1 MNEVVG
7 IPVGLKMRDV
17 RNTSYV
23 VPEMNLSGLWMLTLR
38 RRAAFQITL
47 RQSEARTILSV
58 SVLMQAARFVIRRP
72 PFLCTPVQIHVN
84 LSDSQMWSPH
94 GRKRTLLTRR

>member
-47 RQSEARTILSV
+47 RYSEEETILSV
-58 SVLMQAARFVIRRP
+58 SVLMQAARRGSEMLDAV
-72 PFLCTPVQIHVN
+72 
-84 LSDSQMWSPH
+84 
-94 GRKRTLLTRR
+94 